1 MRLLSATTAALLAAF
16 AFSACSDSADNSP
29 AGPNALGPSAESP
42 QAAARP
48 ARGFSVPLNLPV
60 TSQGTAG
67 TVTGTLQITRLA
79 LNSAGQLVASGLLSG
94 ASTTG
99 QRVTNQRV
107 TNIPVALDP
116 QTCPILHLDLGPIF
130 LNLLGLRLT
139 VSEIVVDLT
148 AVPGNGNLLGN
159 LLCAIANLLNQ
170 NPLNLGA
177 LNNLLA
183 QINQILQ
190 TLGL

>member
-29 AGPNALGPSAESP
+29 AGPNALGPSAENP

-48 ARGFSVPLNLPV
+48 ARGFSVPV

-159 LLCAIANLLNQ
+159 LLCAVAGLLDRGGPLQGIAALLNR
-170 NPLNLGA
+170 
-177 LNNLLA
+177 LL
-183 QINQILQ
+183 
-190 TLGL
+190 TGLGL